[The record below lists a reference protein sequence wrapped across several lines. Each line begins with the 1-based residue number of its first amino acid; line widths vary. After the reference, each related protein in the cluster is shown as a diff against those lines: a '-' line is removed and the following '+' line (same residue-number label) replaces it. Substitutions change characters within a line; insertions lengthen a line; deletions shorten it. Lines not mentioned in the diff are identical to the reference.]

1 MLQQFITWLQPH
13 LNFLVLF
20 GLVGQALFMMR
31 FVAQWVVSEREKRS
45 VVPEIFWYF
54 SLGGGL
60 ILLTY
65 AIWRKDP
72 VFIIGQATGLFI
84 YVRNIVFIWRARMQR
99 RARTHEAVFEEL
111 SKLAASLEARQKSGT
126 GISHEERRAAHDALH
141 TLEAA
146 GKQR

>member
-1 MLQQFITWLQPH
+1 MSLPDWFTQH

-20 GLVGQALFMMR
+20 GLLGQALFMMR
-31 FVAQWVVSEREKRS
+31 FVAQWVVSERKKVS

-65 AIWRKDP
+65 ACWRQDP

-84 YVRNIVFIWRARMQR
+84 YIRNIIFIWKARLKR
-99 RARTHEAVFEEL
+99 RATTPEEVFEAL
-111 SKLAASLEARQKSGT
+111 SKQAAELEARYKSGS
-126 GISHEERRAAHDALH
+126 GVSHEERRAAHDALH

-146 GKQR
+146 SKKH